1 MTRPAP
7 TAAPYAGIGFPGL
20 LALLFIG
27 LKLTGYI
34 TWPWLWVLCPVW
46 IPILIGMILLTIAS
60 TIVLACTL
68 SDRRKFRQ
76 RQVDARRREEDRPL
90 ENEHGPAHRWGRHGR

>member
-1 MTRPAP
+1 MTREPPPPTPA
-7 TAAPYAGIGFPGL
+7 IGFSGF

-34 TWPWLWVLCPVW
+34 TWPWLWVLCPLW
-46 IPILIGMILLTIAS
+46 IPILIGMTLLAVAG
-60 TIVLACTL
+60 TIVLAGSW

-76 RQVDARRREEDRPL
+76 RQHDKLRRAEGRAL
-90 ENEHGPAHRWGRHGR
+90 ENEHGPAHRWGRRHDR